1 MFKKVLPILFILFLI
16 GCSIPD
22 EFGIPTWTIPIRLV
36 LLNDIYD
43 AEAIAEEMTSLRAS
57 GDTLQFYE
65 LITESQ
71 ILGDIEI
78 NDTDVKTSEFL
89 LTDIAPEL
97 SQFNGL
103 PVNVLPNYP
112 DITIPI
118 DITRDFE
125 PFDEYEEIKFLSGSL
140 LLTITNNTVFWLGD
154 SLDGNPLIID
164 VLDGDGVPLVEEV
177 EFADI
182 APMGGSDTQPI
193 PLDDE
198 IFPNDI
204 QIQLTGEGDITSDS
218 TAVIDTT
225 ASVQLDIQIVD
236 IQADYVINGQIP
248 SQEIDPISGY
258 REVDI
263 IQPEIVHQDSF
274 ELSGYGAIIFE
285 VTSVVPAIASFELV
299 AIRDTTEIYLEHDE
313 GQPIEIQVGIGT
325 SQIVF
330 SNEHYNI
337 NEMIQ
342 ILPDGFDYSLTPY
355 IGVGTVIPYLCYE
368 DSVVIDFEVVA
379 DMQILTYEDVGIW
392 IIPLDEG
399 EINIEVEDVSDFKQ
413 EMQDSYQSGKM
424 IFKYWNVS
432 GMEVAFDILFSDDST
447 QVLDQV
453 FNFEDSVLVGVE
465 MFRVPLLEIT
475 SDTIYKEVELNITQ
489 DELDYFVGD
498 SIYVV
503 PRIQVISAGTQPWA
517 GGIRVQGDIV
527 LEIEIN
533 SDLIDSFGN

>member
-1 MFKKVLPILFILFLI
+1 
-16 GCSIPD
+16 
-22 EFGIPTWTIPIRLV
+22 RLV

>member
-65 LITESQ
+65 LVTESQ

-78 NDTDVKTSEFL
+78 SDTDIKTSEFL

-118 DITRDFE
+118 TITRDFE
-125 PFDEYEEIKFLSGSL
+125 PFDEYEEIKLLSGSL

-164 VLDGDGVPLVEEV
+164 VLDSNGEPLVEEV
-177 EFADI
+177 EFANI
-182 APMGGSDTQPI
+182 APLGGSGTQPI

-204 QIQLTGEGDITSDS
+204 QIQLSGEGDITSDS

-258 REVDI
+258 REVDL

-285 VTSVVPAIASFELV
+285 VTSVVPAVASFELV

-325 SQIVF
+325 SQIIF

-342 ILPDGFDYSLTPY
+342 ILPDGFNYSLTPY
-355 IGVGTVIPYLCYE
+355 IGVGTMIPYLCYE
-368 DSVVIDFEVVA
+368 DSVVVNFEVVA
-379 DMQILTYEDVGIW
+379 DMQIFTYEDAGIW

-399 EINIEVEDVSDFKQ
+399 EINIEVEDVSDFKP

-432 GMEVAFDILFSDDST
+432 GMELGFDILFSDDST
-447 QVLDQV
+447 NVLEQV
-453 FNFEDSVLVGVE
+453 FNFEDSVLVDVE

-475 SDTIYKEVELNITQ
+475 SDTTFNEVELNITQ
-489 DELDYFVGD
+489 EELDYFVGD

-503 PRIQVISAGTQPWA
+503 PRIQVISGGTQPWA
-517 GGIRVQGDIV
+517 GGVRVQGDIV

-533 SDLIDSFGN
+533 SDLIDSFEE